1 MQVLETWSSP
11 THVKHSLLSRHRCKC
26 GGNPFTCFLRSDDAY
41 APPDITTLFLVL
53 LSYSPSAA
61 DNLALSPTFISAIG
75 TYIKHLDPAIRRCGM
90 LVAEEVATLAGKNLS
105 FGDWEGEDADRAW
118 ARSLRI
124 LTKEQDIDAND
135 VEPPAQERLEPR
147 VQDGP
152 SHVKVSPANPA
163 TSRNPIRVENAAE
176 PDSDDDSIQGYASE
190 ENSDRAPSPTPSELE
205 EIEKD
210 PTLNVGTKKVP
221 KPVYLAQLGELVR
234 STNVGL
240 KSGENNEPDKIE
252 MALGC
257 GEELIRRKR
266 NFGMEL
272 GRCRVYLQDETQL
285 NSHVTEENAVNLVYI
300 FLGLQDSYELD
311 GFSTKRQGIV
321 TALVAC
327 CPRKSAPYVRCHV
340 PVAMGETDSYP

>member
-1 MQVLETWSSP
+1 
-11 THVKHSLLSRHRCKC
+11 
-26 GGNPFTCFLRSDDAY
+26 
-41 APPDITTLFLVL
+41 
-53 LSYSPSAA
+53 
-61 DNLALSPTFISAIG
+61 
-75 TYIKHLDPAIRRCGM
+75 M
-90 LVAEEVATLAGKNLS
+90 LVAEEVATLAGKNLN
-105 FGDWEGEDADRAW
+105 FEDWEGGDADRVW

-124 LTKEQDIDAND
+124 LTKERDIDAKD
-135 VEPPAQERLEPR
+135 VESSAQERLEPR
-147 VQDGP
+147 EQGGP
-152 SHVKVSPANPA
+152 NHVEVNPA
-163 TSRNPIRVENAAE
+163 SPPTSRHAIRVENPAE

-210 PTLNVGTKKVP
+210 PTLNVGAKKIL

-240 KSGENNEPDKIE
+240 KSAENNEPDKIE

-272 GRCRVYLQDETQL
+272 GRCHIHLPDETQL
-285 NSHVTEENAVNLVYI
+285 NSYETEENAVNLVYV
-300 FLGLQDSYELD
+300 FLGLQDSYELGD
-311 GFSTKRQGIV
+311 FSTKRQGIV

-327 CPRKSAPYVRCHV
+327 CPRKSAPYVMCLI
-340 PVAMGETDSYP
+340 PVAIGGTDSYPQLYYRGIFQEPVLHRPEICYADCSRPRGERIGVFAGPTAQRRITSCIFPLEKASTVDASEAIS